1 MNRPKRRPWLEF
13 ELLWTIPIDSTSKV
27 GSKVSS
33 AGFHPLPRYA
43 IREIASPGRCTSSG
57 RFNLDAC
64 MHASM
69 HTYFSTSLLTLD
81 PVFDVELDSGLRL
94 ELGVHPGMVLSRNRT
109 FMCFGRVPCGRHA
122 QRHILGA
129 L

>member
-1 MNRPKRRPWLEF
+1 MQ
-13 ELLWTIPIDSTSKV
+13 S
-27 GSKVSS
+27 
-33 AGFHPLPRYA
+33 
-43 IREIASPGRCTSSG
+43 GRLHLRGDALAQG

-64 MHASM
+64 MHAYM
-69 HTYFSTSLLTLD
+69 HTYFSASLLTLD

-122 QRHILGA
+122 QRYILGA